1 MGTLPVCF
9 YSNIIEM
16 AMLLKSKAPTKQI
29 SDDKATK
36 IRSCPFCFMEYV
48 KAWSNKGS
56 NKKGNKRQFQSI
68 CSKQE
73 QKTFVP
79 VKCNLVVGFTGLMNK
94 YEVHI

>member
-1 MGTLPVCF
+1 MGTLPACF

-16 AMLLKSKAPTKQI
+16 AVLLKSKAPAKQI

-36 IRSCPFCFMEYV
+36 IRSGPFCFMEYV

-56 NKKGNKRQFQSI
+56 NEKETRQFQGI
-68 CSKQE
+68 HSKQE

-79 VKCNLVVGFTGLMNK
+79 VKCNLMVGFTGPMNK
-94 YEVHI
+94 YEVHT